1 MATRQDELAGA
12 APAIVTPDPWEELRR
27 FTDARIGLGHCG
39 VSLPVKRWL
48 EFRLA
53 HARARDAVMTPLD
66 EEQVQGVVQN
76 DTTGSLHGV
85 HTFSALLAVYARVCG
100 VEHMMQ
106 LGTWILALSVF
117 LLWLVLENLE
127 IKTLYKAIALFLYVL
142 SPQVLWQAKT
152 SLVETTLAF
161 VILAML
167 YLLTDK
173 KHEEYRWLFCIPV
186 VVFAFLHITI
196 YVFMP
201 LFVLM
206 AYGLYFKT
214 GRKSYIAG
222 AVVMLAGYL
231 AGFFMMHASSL
242 TYVYGNY
249 DRLYIGPVGPS
260 NLKAFVTAVS
270 VAGIVFSL
278 VLGLLPVK
286 KNTKAVSVNAQSMRK
301 EQNRFKNACWRIFV
315 WVFAAAGLAACLLVM
330 KKSAY
335 PSAYMTSYAYLLSS
349 GIMLMPVIFIAAF
362 LRPSWFKKKDSIVL
376 LTAMFYYCVII
387 YSAVFKKE
395 ILHYYYYGRYIVPY
409 IAVIVILGTYILSQ
423 TAESISG
430 IRLLKDGYGIICAVS
445 ALAVAAVLIPYAGIV
460 VTGQDQT
467 QLQWKIL
474 TELAET
480 VDEKDSVVVLGEE
493 VVPQLMVSLK
503 YMTDCPVYPLK
514 EDKEAAAVQCA
525 RLKDRYSHVYV
536 ISGEPESGAVAD
548 SGMDTVYH
556 KDNKIQMDVKMP
568 EELDGIAAW
577 IPYAQE
583 FVSSIQPVAVYEY
596 ISE

>member
-1 MATRQDELAGA
+1 
-12 APAIVTPDPWEELRR
+12 
-27 FTDARIGLGHCG
+27 
-39 VSLPVKRWL
+39 
-48 EFRLA
+48 
-53 HARARDAVMTPLD
+53 
-66 EEQVQGVVQN
+66 
-76 DTTGSLHGV
+76 
-85 HTFSALLAVYARVCG
+85 
-100 VEHMMQ
+100 
-106 LGTWILALSVF
+106 
-117 LLWLVLENLE
+117 
-127 IKTLYKAIALFLYVL
+127 
-142 SPQVLWQAKT
+142 
-152 SLVETTLAF
+152 
-161 VILAML
+161 
-167 YLLTDK
+167 
-173 KHEEYRWLFCIPV
+173 
-186 VVFAFLHITI
+186 
-196 YVFMP
+196 
-201 LFVLM
+201 
-206 AYGLYFKT
+206 
-214 GRKSYIAG
+214 
-222 AVVMLAGYL
+222 
-231 AGFFMMHASSL
+231 
-242 TYVYGNY
+242 
-249 DRLYIGPVGPS
+249 
-260 NLKAFVTAVS
+260 
-270 VAGIVFSL
+270 
-278 VLGLLPVK
+278 
-286 KNTKAVSVNAQSMRK
+286 
-301 EQNRFKNACWRIFV
+301 
-315 WVFAAAGLAACLLVM
+315 
-330 KKSAY
+330 
-335 PSAYMTSYAYLLSS
+335 
-349 GIMLMPVIFIAAF
+349 MLMPVIFIAAF

>member
-1 MATRQDELAGA
+1 
-12 APAIVTPDPWEELRR
+12 
-27 FTDARIGLGHCG
+27 
-39 VSLPVKRWL
+39 
-48 EFRLA
+48 
-53 HARARDAVMTPLD
+53 
-66 EEQVQGVVQN
+66 
-76 DTTGSLHGV
+76 
-85 HTFSALLAVYARVCG
+85 
-100 VEHMMQ
+100 
-106 LGTWILALSVF
+106 
-117 LLWLVLENLE
+117 
-127 IKTLYKAIALFLYVL
+127 
-142 SPQVLWQAKT
+142 
-152 SLVETTLAF
+152 
-161 VILAML
+161 
-167 YLLTDK
+167 
-173 KHEEYRWLFCIPV
+173 
-186 VVFAFLHITI
+186 
-196 YVFMP
+196 
-201 LFVLM
+201 
-206 AYGLYFKT
+206 
-214 GRKSYIAG
+214 
-222 AVVMLAGYL
+222 
-231 AGFFMMHASSL
+231 
-242 TYVYGNY
+242 
-249 DRLYIGPVGPS
+249 
-260 NLKAFVTAVS
+260 
-270 VAGIVFSL
+270 
-278 VLGLLPVK
+278 
-286 KNTKAVSVNAQSMRK
+286 MRK
-301 EQNRFKNACWRIFV
+301 EQNRFKNTCWRIFV

-330 KKSAY
+330 EKSAY

-349 GIMLMPVIFIAAF
+349 GIILMPVIFIAAF
-362 LRPSWFKKKDSIVL
+362 LRPSW
-376 LTAMFYYCVII
+376 
-387 YSAVFKKE
+387 FKKE

-409 IAVIVILGTYILSQ
+409 IAVIVVLGAYILSR
-423 TAESISG
+423 TAESMAH
-430 IRLLKDGYGIICAVS
+430 IRLLRDGYGMLCAAA

-460 VTGQDQT
+460 VNGQDQT

>member
-1 MATRQDELAGA
+1 
-12 APAIVTPDPWEELRR
+12 
-27 FTDARIGLGHCG
+27 
-39 VSLPVKRWL
+39 
-48 EFRLA
+48 
-53 HARARDAVMTPLD
+53 
-66 EEQVQGVVQN
+66 
-76 DTTGSLHGV
+76 
-85 HTFSALLAVYARVCG
+85 
-100 VEHMMQ
+100 MQ

-127 IKTLYKAIALFLYVL
+127 IKTLYQAIALFLYVL

-173 KHEEYRWLFCIPV
+173 KHEECRWLFCIPV

-231 AGFFMMHASSL
+231 AGFFMMCASSL

-260 NLKAFVTAVS
+260 NLKAFVMAVS

-301 EQNRFKNACWRIFV
+301 EQNRFKNTCWRIFV

-349 GIMLMPVIFIAAF
+349 GIILMPVIFIAAF

-409 IAVIVILGTYILSQ
+409 IAVIVVLGAYILSR
-423 TAESISG
+423 TAESMAH
-430 IRLLKDGYGIICAVS
+430 IRILRDGYRYALCSG
-445 ALAVAAVLIPYAGIV
+445 ALAVATVLIPYAGIV
-460 VTGQDQT
+460 VNGQDQT

-548 SGMDTVYH
+548 SGVDTVYH

>member
-1 MATRQDELAGA
+1 
-12 APAIVTPDPWEELRR
+12 
-27 FTDARIGLGHCG
+27 
-39 VSLPVKRWL
+39 
-48 EFRLA
+48 
-53 HARARDAVMTPLD
+53 
-66 EEQVQGVVQN
+66 
-76 DTTGSLHGV
+76 
-85 HTFSALLAVYARVCG
+85 
-100 VEHMMQ
+100 
-106 LGTWILALSVF
+106 
-117 LLWLVLENLE
+117 
-127 IKTLYKAIALFLYVL
+127 
-142 SPQVLWQAKT
+142 
-152 SLVETTLAF
+152 
-161 VILAML
+161 
-167 YLLTDK
+167 
-173 KHEEYRWLFCIPV
+173 
-186 VVFAFLHITI
+186 
-196 YVFMP
+196 
-201 LFVLM
+201 
-206 AYGLYFKT
+206 
-214 GRKSYIAG
+214 
-222 AVVMLAGYL
+222 
-231 AGFFMMHASSL
+231 MHASSL

-301 EQNRFKNACWRIFV
+301 EQNRFKNTCWRIFV

-349 GIMLMPVIFIAAF
+349 GIILMPVIFIAAF

-503 YMTDCPVYPLK
+503 YMTGNPVYPLK
-514 EDKEAAAVQCA
+514 EEAGDAAVQCA
-525 RLKDRYSHVYV
+525 QLKDRYSHVYV
-536 ISGEPESGAVAD
+536 IREKQDGQAWEGVSDVY
-548 SGMDTVYH
+548 MDTVYH

-568 EELDGIAAW
+568 EELGGIAAW

-583 FVSSIQPVAVYEY
+583 FVTDIQPVAVYEY
-596 ISE
+596 VSE